1 MPRQRKKKDEL
12 TVALEAAKASGKFM
26 VAIWRVQDDK
36 LELFRVTE
44 GFPLADV
51 PTALGMLKDD
61 MAPLTIQKEEV
72 TPEAK

>member
-12 TVALEAAKASGKFM
+12 TVALEAAKASGKYM
-26 VAIWRVQDDK
+26 VAVWRVADDK

-51 PTALGMLKDD
+51 PTALEMLKEDLKP
-61 MAPLTIQKEEV
+61 MTIVKDEV
-72 TPEAK
+72 